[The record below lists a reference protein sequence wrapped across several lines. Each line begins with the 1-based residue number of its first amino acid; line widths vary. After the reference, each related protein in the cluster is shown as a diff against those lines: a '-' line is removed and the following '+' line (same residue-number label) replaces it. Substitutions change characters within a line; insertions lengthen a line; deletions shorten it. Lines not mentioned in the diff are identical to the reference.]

1 MGGGELQ
8 LAISGSSV
16 QDFILTGNPQI
27 TFYKMVYKKYSN
39 FSMESITQDFNGG
52 SIKQSQ
58 GTTLFCTLERS
69 GDLVS
74 EIYFCFELP
83 EIYSGK
89 YSEDNSE
96 PYYNYE
102 FQWIKNIG
110 VNIIDSVNIKIG
122 SQIIDEQFG
131 EWMQIWNELNL
142 NESEKKNY
150 YEMIGNVPE
159 LYSPGNAR
167 GQNGLYPHITSG
179 NTSTLQSNK
188 YNDYFTKIIT
198 INDASENITF
208 PSIKSRKI
216 KVPLTFWFNK
226 NKGLA
231 LPLISLQN
239 AEVKI
244 EIKLRPIEDLYTVIE
259 TKSSS
264 SNFKKRVKTN
274 RDTHNTI
281 ENFIIDSDFVNVSGT
296 TRSLKTFDIKPF
308 LEVNYVFL
316 NNDERKKFALTEH
329 KYLITQ
335 VSRLQIEGVSSDVT
349 EDLEFNQSSKYL
361 VWVGRRNDTLDRNDW
376 NNYTNWLYEEV
387 PPYSNEYSHLT
398 GYGTNFVGSSLP
410 FYNESDSNHKLY
422 FKPSYLQKQILKTT
436 EIQFNG
442 NVRLREK
449 DSLYYKTQIFNY
461 FKTNNKNDGIHVYSF
476 SINPKEFQPSGN
488 CNFSKID
495 TLSFKFEINDIP
507 LDSSNN
513 LLYKYDFNIYSVN
526 YNIFRVMNGVGG
538 LQFAS

>member
-274 RDTHNTI
+274 RDTHNT
-281 ENFIIDSDFVNVSGT
+281 
-296 TRSLKTFDIKPF
+296 
-308 LEVNYVFL
+308 
-316 NNDERKKFALTEH
+316 
-329 KYLITQ
+329 
-335 VSRLQIEGVSSDVT
+335 
-349 EDLEFNQSSKYL
+349 
-361 VWVGRRNDTLDRNDW
+361 
-376 NNYTNWLYEEV
+376 
-387 PPYSNEYSHLT
+387 
-398 GYGTNFVGSSLP
+398 
-410 FYNESDSNHKLY
+410 
-422 FKPSYLQKQILKTT
+422 
-436 EIQFNG
+436 
-442 NVRLREK
+442 
-449 DSLYYKTQIFNY
+449 
-461 FKTNNKNDGIHVYSF
+461 
-476 SINPKEFQPSGN
+476 
-488 CNFSKID
+488 
-495 TLSFKFEINDIP
+495 
-507 LDSSNN
+507 
-513 LLYKYDFNIYSVN
+513 
-526 YNIFRVMNGVGG
+526 
-538 LQFAS
+538 